1 MKKERKNYVNNAS
14 LLKEIHNSK
23 LTFCYYEEEKYA
35 DYDIICDN
43 YNMITPNQLET
54 FFQKNKNRDYAI
66 IRVMTA
72 EHVLPFCTTEK
83 INLQELK
90 MNPFK
95 HFKITKEAHKKTL
108 EAIDKNCLTNIDI
121 LNQNITNL
129 KETIKENMRHVRFYK
144 NNKKEQEPFKEENAS
159 LKAKIEE
166 LNQRIKDINTP
177 YSEMIIKEAE
187 EVLRSHWKGGFEN
200 GTFAINQGHLTDNL
214 VNMIILM
221 VDQYGTSGNWSG
233 YSYIDDMKSSALV
246 HLCEIALKFEE
257 SKSSNP
263 FAYYTTVAS
272 MKFTATVN
280 NEKQQS
286 KIKSEL
292 LQDKGYKPSF
302 NEQIESEIKWRE
314 EDN

>member
-23 LTFCYYEEEKYA
+23 LTYCYYEEEKYG
-35 DYDIICDN
+35 DYDIICDD

-54 FFQKNKNRDYAI
+54 FFNKNKNRDYI
-66 IRVMTA
+66 IVRVMTA
-72 EHVLPFCTTEK
+72 EHVMPFCISKK

-95 HFKITKEAHKKTL
+95 HFKITKEAHKKIIDT
-108 EAIDKNCLTNIDI
+108 IDKNFITNIDI
-121 LNQNITNL
+121 LNQNIANL
-129 KETIKENMRHVRFYK
+129 KETIKENTRHIRFYK
-144 NNKKEQEPFKEENAS
+144 SHDKEQEPYKEENIA

-166 LNQRIKDINTP
+166 LNNRIKDINIP

-187 EVLRSHWKGGFEN
+187 EVLRSHWSGGFEN
-200 GTFAINQGHLTDNL
+200 GTFTINQGHLTNNL

-233 YSYIDDMKSSALV
+233 YTYIDDMKSSALV
-246 HLCEIALKFEE
+246 HLCEVALKFEE

-272 MKFTATVN
+272 MKFTATVI
-280 NEKQQS
+280 NEKKQS

-292 LQDKGYKPSF
+292 LQDKGYRPSY
-302 NEQIESEIKWRE
+302 NEQAELDMMQRE
-314 EDN
+314 YD